1 MEQDDVFLS
10 NFKGSAAAN
19 IITGIFVTILYILK
33 NKCKHSQCKVNNRC
47 FTCSIKEDD
56 DEEDLE
62 RGQRRRRKRR
72 ESSSE
77 TEESVREVFKG
88 KCDGIHEKHQ
98 KAIPTD

>member
-56 DEEDLE
+56 DEEDP
-62 RGQRRRRKRR
+62 RKGAKTKKKKEAKFFRN
-72 ESSSE
+72 
-77 TEESVREVFKG
+77 
-88 KCDGIHEKHQ
+88 
-98 KAIPTD
+98 

>member
-10 NFKGSAAAN
+10 NLKGSTAAN

-33 NKCKHSQCKVNNRC
+33 NKCKHSQCKVHNRC

-56 DEEDLE
+56 EEEDLE
-62 RGQRRRRKRR
+62 RGQRWRRKRR
-72 ESSSE
+72 QSSSE
-77 TEESVREVFKG
+77 TEESVREVFEG
-88 KCDGIHEKHQ
+88 KCNGIHEKHK

>member
-10 NFKGSAAAN
+10 NLKGSTAAN

-56 DEEDLE
+56 EEEDLE
-62 RGQRRRRKRR
+62 RGQRWRRKRKQ
-72 ESSSE
+72 SSSE
-77 TEESVREVFKG
+77 TEESMREVFEG
-88 KCDGIHEKHQ
+88 KYNGIHEKHQ
-98 KAIPTD
+98 KVIPTD

>member
-10 NFKGSAAAN
+10 NLKGSTAAN

-56 DEEDLE
+56 EEEDLE
-62 RGQRRRRKRR
+62 RGQRWRRQRA
-72 ESSSE
+72 ENYSE
-77 TEESVREVFKG
+77 AEESMPKMH
-88 KCDGIHEKHQ
+88 KSKHDGVLSKHK